1 MLEIKNLSKSYS
13 SHKVLSSINLKIE
26 DNDIYGI
33 LGLSGAGKSTLVRCL
48 NGLEDIDE
56 GEIYLDNKLLISK
69 NKKISK
75 DDLKNISM
83 IFQSFNLLNQ
93 KNVINNVELGL
104 KLQGK
109 KIKYSKIELKKL
121 KKELKL
127 NKNNIKDYKN
137 YKKRKILE
145 LKHKEAFECL
155 KKVGLEDKYNAYP
168 SELSGGQ
175 KQRVAIARSLITK
188 PSILLCDE
196 ATSALDI
203 ETTNQILDL
212 LKKLHDEYSLT
223 IIVIAHQLQVIE
235 KICNK
240 VAIIDNSLIVEQGNL
255 KDVFFNPKSEIA
267 KSLIYSSHI
276 NTSLSNDHSIRLLF
290 DGNSD
295 EPIIFDIIEKCNIK
309 VSILH
314 ADTKIIDNKVYGQ
327 LVFKLPDNDSDKN
340 KLIDYLNYKNIK
352 YEEIDN

>member
-1 MLEIKNLSKSYS
+1 MLEIKNLSKSYL
-13 SHKVLSSINLKIE
+13 SHQVLSSINLKID

-33 LGLSGAGKSTLVRCL
+33 LGLSGAGKSTLVRCI
-48 NGLEDIDE
+48 NGLEKIDE
-56 GEIYLDNKLLISK
+56 GEIYLDNKLLVSS
-69 NKKISK
+69 NKKIEK
-75 DDLKNISM
+75 EDLKKISM

-93 KNVINNVELGL
+93 KDVISNIELGL

-109 KIKYSKIELKKL
+109 KITYSKKELKDL

-127 NKNNIKDYKN
+127 NKNNIKDYKR
-137 YKKRKILE
+137 YKKRKIAE
-145 LKHKEAFECL
+145 LKHKEAFKCL
-155 KKVGLEDKYNAYP
+155 KEVGLEDKFDSYP
-168 SELSGGQ
+168 SLLSGGE

-188 PSILLCDE
+188 PKILLCDE

-212 LKKLHDEYSLT
+212 LKKLHNDYSLT

-240 VAIIDNSLIVEQGNL
+240 VAIIDKSKIVEEGSL
-255 KDVFFNPKSEIA
+255 KDVFFNPKSELA
-267 KSLIYSSHI
+267 KSLIYSSYI
-276 NTSLSNDHSIRLLF
+276 NTKLSDKHSLRLLF

-314 ADTKIIDNKVYGQ
+314 ADTKIIDNKIYGQ
-327 LVFKLPDNDSDKN
+327 LAFKLPNNIEDKN
-340 KLIDYLNYKNIK
+340 KLIDYLNYKKIK

>member
-1 MLEIKNLSKSYS
+1 MLEIKNLSKSYL
-13 SHKVLSSINLKIE
+13 SHQVLSSINLKID

-33 LGLSGAGKSTLVRCL
+33 LGLSGAGKSTLVRCI
-48 NGLEDIDE
+48 NGLEKIDE
-56 GEIYLDNKLLISK
+56 GEIYLDNKLLVSS
-69 NKKISK
+69 NKKIEK
-75 DDLKNISM
+75 EDLKKISM

-93 KNVINNVELGL
+93 KDVISNIELGL

-109 KIKYSKIELKKL
+109 KITYSKKELKDL

-127 NKNNIKDYKN
+127 NKNNIKDYKR
-137 YKKRKILE
+137 YKKRKIAE
-145 LKHKEAFECL
+145 LKHKEAFKCL
-155 KKVGLEDKYNAYP
+155 KEVGLEDKFDSYP
-168 SELSGGQ
+168 SLLSGGE

-188 PSILLCDE
+188 PKILLCDE

-212 LKKLHDEYSLT
+212 LKKLHDDYSLT

-240 VAIIDNSLIVEQGNL
+240 VAIIDKSKIVEEGSL
-255 KDVFFNPKSEIA
+255 KDVFFNPKSELA
-267 KSLIYSSHI
+267 KSLIYSSYI
-276 NTSLSNDHSIRLLF
+276 NTKLSDKHSLRLLF

-314 ADTKIIDNKVYGQ
+314 ADTKIIDNKIYGQ
-327 LVFKLPDNDSDKN
+327 LAFKLPNNIEDKN
-340 KLIDYLNYKNIK
+340 KLIDYLNYKKIK

>member
-1 MLEIKNLSKSYS
+1 MLEIKNLSKSYL
-13 SHKVLSSINLKIE
+13 SHQVLSSINLKID

-33 LGLSGAGKSTLVRCL
+33 LGLSGAGKSTLVRCI
-48 NGLEDIDE
+48 NGLEKIDE
-56 GEIYLDNKLLISK
+56 GEIYLDNKLLVSS
-69 NKKISK
+69 NKKIEK
-75 DDLKNISM
+75 EDLKKISM

-93 KNVINNVELGL
+93 KDVISNIELGL

-109 KIKYSKIELKKL
+109 KITYSKKELKDL

-127 NKNNIKDYKN
+127 NKNNIKDYKR
-137 YKKRKILE
+137 YKKRKIAE
-145 LKHKEAFECL
+145 LKHKEAFKCL
-155 KKVGLEDKYNAYP
+155 KEVGLEDKFDSYP
-168 SELSGGQ
+168 SLLSGGE

-188 PSILLCDE
+188 PKILLCDE

-212 LKKLHDEYSLT
+212 LKKLHNDYSLT

-240 VAIIDNSLIVEQGNL
+240 VAIIDKSKIVEEGSL
-255 KDVFFNPKSEIA
+255 KDVFFNPKSELA
-267 KSLIYSSHI
+267 KSLIYSSYI
-276 NTSLSNDHSIRLLF
+276 NTKLSDKHSLRLLF

-295 EPIIFDIIEKCNIK
+295 EPIIFNIIEKCNIK

-314 ADTKIIDNKVYGQ
+314 ADTKIIDNKIYGQ
-327 LVFKLPDNDSDKN
+327 LVFKLPNNIEDKN
-340 KLIDYLNYKNIK
+340 KLIDYLNYKKIK
-352 YEEIDN
+352 YEELDN